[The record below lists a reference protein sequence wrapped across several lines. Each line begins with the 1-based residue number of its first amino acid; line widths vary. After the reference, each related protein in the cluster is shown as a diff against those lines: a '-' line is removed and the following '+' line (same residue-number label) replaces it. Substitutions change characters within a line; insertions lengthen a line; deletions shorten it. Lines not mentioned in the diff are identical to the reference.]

1 MASLPKPFQRF
12 NPRQVLGLLFSSL
25 LAVACGSPKQFNAFP
40 AADWREDR
48 LGCTGRREALAGE
61 LEAIRRDLR
70 GLTEPEILGLLGKPD
85 SQELQGRGQ
94 KYFVYYLEKGPQCEN
109 ARAVSQARTV
119 AIRLNALGLV
129 TELTY
134 QRGQPR

>member
-1 MASLPKPFQRF
+1 MKPLPTPFQPF
-12 NPRQVLGLLFSSL
+12 NPRGVLGLLIGSL
-25 LAVACGSPKQFNAFP
+25 LAVACGSPKQFNFP
-40 AADWREDR
+40 AADWQRDR

-85 SQELQGRGQ
+85 AQALQGRGQ
-94 KYFVYYLEKGPQCEN
+94 KYFVYYLETGPQCDN

-119 AIRLNALGLV
+119 AIRLNALGFV

>member
-1 MASLPKPFQRF
+1 MASLLTSPLF
-12 NPRQVLGLLFSSL
+12 NARQVLGWLVGSL
-25 LAVACGSPKQFNAFP
+25 LAVACGPPKQFDFP
-40 AADWREDR
+40 AADWQGDR

-70 GLTEPEILGLLGKPD
+70 GLTEPEILDLLGKPD
-85 SQELQGRGQ
+85 SQALQGRGQ

-109 ARAVSQARTV
+109 ERAAPQARTV
-119 AIRLNALGLV
+119 AIRLNALGFV